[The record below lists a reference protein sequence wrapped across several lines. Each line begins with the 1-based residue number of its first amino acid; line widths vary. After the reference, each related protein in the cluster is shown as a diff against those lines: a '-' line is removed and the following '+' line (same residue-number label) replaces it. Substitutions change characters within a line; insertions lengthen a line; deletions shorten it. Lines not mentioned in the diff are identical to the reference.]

1 VLREDSGEQN
11 TSTPRTVVNT
21 RQGERQKRTLDERSP
36 GSHGQVE
43 RNPRQRRNGEQEE
56 RGRGGGEAP
65 TDEQS
70 RFMVIDETGGDLEGE
85 QDLEGSGERD
95 RERER
100 EEREREERAAEE
112 ERERE
117 RG

>member
-1 VLREDSGEQN
+1 MSDPYRGRGGGGRARLGGGGRGFVEGNRYNVLREDSGEQN

-70 RFMVIDETGGDLEGE
+70 RFMVIDETGGDL
-85 QDLEGSGERD
+85 
-95 RERER
+95 
-100 EEREREERAAEE
+100 
-112 ERERE
+112 
-117 RG
+117 